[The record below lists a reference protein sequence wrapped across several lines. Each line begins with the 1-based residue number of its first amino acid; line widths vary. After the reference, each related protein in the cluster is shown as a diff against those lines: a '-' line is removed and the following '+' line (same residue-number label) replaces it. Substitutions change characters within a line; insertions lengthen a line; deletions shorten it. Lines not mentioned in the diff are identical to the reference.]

1 MAARPGRR
9 NSSAVPK
16 AAATGTTT
24 SHPSED
30 VSAGPESLSS
40 LTDGPLGL
48 AVAVERCP
56 LCGSSRRR
64 LTCARCA
71 QRGDFVYRDGR
82 PDGSYADKLAR
93 LNSLKKERQKY
104 LERVQV
110 AAQAEKAKGFLKWE
124 IKCCKSKIELL
135 KKAIE
140 MVRAGIGQDNE
151 QQQTLR
157 EEVQRGERRARKHQD
172 KEEQIKRRLGRR
184 RDQAANKHDELE
196 RFLQELGK
204 TRRERVH
211 ELTTA
216 IFPLFEV
223 APRPGTFSK
232 KDFGLFSSEMPLDPD
247 TSLHVSTVSKLA
259 EARRTNYLSGQWVYS
274 ENNGETR
281 VGIVVANITLPEHS
295 DYSCY
300 YNWLESRKQ
309 TAQAPDLE
317 HSGPAYLISAA
328 LCHTAQLVSVLSH
341 LLAVTLPLRLCYSE
355 FCHEDLGR
363 QRFIR
368 VVNKLNTNVMH
379 LCFSQAVNPERLHP
393 LHPMR
398 NLRYMIHLENAT
410 LGRSGPFEISAAME
424 DSMELVDAA
433 AGQADESEADVS
445 SGEEETDLG
454 LEWETVPNPRFME
467 IPTQHLEGSPLE
479 TQLEESRQPDLSL
492 ASAASQPGGLVSSA
506 VASVASIWRAYTGH
520 R

>member
-1 MAARPGRR
+1 MPFYFFNVVITLALF
-9 NSSAVPK
+9 
-16 AAATGTTT
+16 
-24 SHPSED
+24 HL
-30 VSAGPESLSS
+30 LSS
-40 LTDGPLGL
+40 SIH
-48 AVAVERCP
+48 V
-56 LCGSSRRR
+56 
-64 LTCARCA
+64 
-71 QRGDFVYRDGR
+71 
-82 PDGSYADKLAR
+82 
-93 LNSLKKERQKY
+93 
-104 LERVQV
+104 RVQV
-110 AAQAEKAKGFLKWE
+110 AAQAEKAKDSLKWE

-140 MVRAGIGQDNE
+140 KVRAGIGQDNE
-151 QQQTLR
+151 QQQTLH
-157 EEVQRGERRARKHQD
+157 EEVQHGERRARKHQD

-184 RDQAANKHDELE
+184 RDQAANKRDELE
-196 RFLQELGK
+196 RFLQELGR

-223 APRPGTFSK
+223 APRPG
-232 KDFGLFSSEMPLDPD
+232 SEIPLDPD
-247 TSLHVSTVSKLA
+247 TSLQVSTVSKLA

-281 VGIVVANITLPEHS
+281 VGIVVANITLPEHG

-300 YNWLESRKQ
+300 YNWLEARKQ
-309 TAQAPDLE
+309 TAQAPDQE

-328 LCHTAQLVSVLSH
+328 LCHTAQLVSVLAH
-341 LLAVTLPLRLCYSE
+341 LLAITLPLRLCFSE

-368 VVNKLNTNVMH
+368 IVNKLNTNVMH
-379 LCFSQAVNPERLHP
+379 LCFSQAVHPERLHP

-398 NLRYMIHLENAT
+398 NLRYMIHSENAT

-433 AGQADESEADVS
+433 AGQAEESEADVS

-467 IPTQHLEGSPLE
+467 IPTQHLEGSSQE
-479 TQLEESRQPDLSL
+479 THLEESQQQDLSL
-492 ASAASQPGGLVSSA
+492 ASAASQPSGLVSSA
-506 VASVASIWRAYTGH
+506 VASVASFWRAYTGH